1 MTDLKTTIKTAR
13 TAAGLSQKRM
23 ADALGIPCRTI
34 EDWEAGKASPPPY
47 VEKYVLEDLAN
58 FDDEKNLLDDVQD
71 ADFADLLKQARKA
84 GGLTQQA
91 AAEKTGIP
99 KRSLVNWETGQRTPP
114 AYVQRYLLKELLLYK
129 KEK

>member
-1 MTDLKTTIKTAR
+1 MTDWTKNIKTAR
-13 TAAGLSQKRM
+13 AVAGLSQKRM

-34 EDWEAGKASPPPY
+34 EDWETGKSSPPPY
-47 VEKYVLEDLAN
+47 VEKYILEDLAN
-58 FDDEKNLLDDVQD
+58 FNDEKNLLADVQD
-71 ADFADLLKQARKA
+71 ADFADRLKQARSA

-91 AAEKTGIP
+91 AADKTGIP

-114 AYVQRYLLKELLLYK
+114 AYVRRYPLKELSLYK

>member
-1 MTDLKTTIKTAR
+1 MKDWINIIKTAR
-13 TAAGLSQKRM
+13 AAAGLSQKKM

-34 EDWEAGKASPPPY
+34 EDWEAGKSSPPAY
-47 VEKYVLEDLAN
+47 VEKYVLEDLAT
-58 FDDEKNLLDDVQD
+58 FDAEKNYHGDVPA
-71 ADFADLLKQARKA
+71 ADFATMLKEARSA

-91 AAEKTGIP
+91 AADKTGIP